1 MGLLSRRGR
10 AHPESIQ
17 GAENSPAGGH
27 ESTAAGSKPHSKLA
41 AGAVPPADAE
51 NSVDA
56 DNIGFIITPRGSI
69 SSCDGQPLSPN
80 RRLAQPQPPPAAAGR
95 MVDLSGCSDG
105 APLVIPA
112 AQPADPAALDALVA
126 SMLEAQGEKG
136 AVRARVFALPPE
148 HKWALLCNYK
158 TLQQNQAAASG
169 GGGSAGGPGVG
180 GGAEDEPEA
189 WVRALEM
196 QPELD
201 ALQHLAVLLRTLP
214 LQ

>member
-10 AHPESIQ
+10 AHPEPVQCADS
-17 GAENSPAGGH
+17 SPVNHRDPSAL
-27 ESTAAGSKPHSKLA
+27 GSKPPTKLA
-41 AGAVPPADAE
+41 PLPQEDVEDT
-51 NSVDA
+51 VDA
-56 DNIGFIITPRGSI
+56 DNIGLIITPRGSI

-80 RRLAQPQPPPAAAGR
+80 RRSAPPQPPPAAPAGGR
-95 MVDLSGCSDG
+95 MVDLSGCTDG

-112 AQPADPAALDALVA
+112 LQPTDPAELDALVA

-136 AVRARVFALPPE
+136 TVRARVFALPPE
-148 HKWALLCNYK
+148 HKWALLSNYK
-158 TLQQNQAAASG
+158 TLQQQPAAAAGSG
-169 GGGSAGGPGVG
+169 GGGGGTG
-180 GGAEDEPEA
+180 GGAAEDEPES
-189 WVRALEM
+189 WVRALQM